1 MREFEL
7 IDKILNDHF
16 LVTEND
22 SRIMEELKDSPD
34 HKPQRVKII
43 VTRSITAI
51 SLYRFDS
58 DAEDFLPF
66 FGRITGLKRF
76 CDYILL
82 VEANDRLAIILI
94 EMKRS
99 KRDSKYKSQL
109 DASKLFIDYVIA
121 NAERI
126 KEENGYHDFDSSS
139 IIIRRVKIIAAPIN
153 KLTTKPRLKALSDGR
168 EDYIILPLSQQFNPT
183 WVI

>member
-7 IDKILNDHF
+7 IDRILNDHF
-16 LVTEND
+16 LVAENED
-22 SRIMEELKDSPD
+22 RIMEELKDSPD
-34 HKPQRVKII
+34 HKPHRVKII
-43 VTRSITAI
+43 VTRSVSAI
-51 SLYRFDS
+51 SLYRFDP
-58 DAEDFLPF
+58 DAENFLPF

-76 CDYILL
+76 CDYIML
-82 VEANDRLAIILI
+82 VETNDRLLIILI

-99 KRDSKYKSQL
+99 KKDPKYKSQL
-109 DASKLFIDYVIA
+109 DASKLFMDYVIA

-126 KEENGYHDFDSSS
+126 KEENGYQDFDSSS

-168 EDYIILPLSQQFNPT
+168 EGYIILPLSQQFNPN